1 MQNPVSAVGLHPD
14 QLVDPEWAGAFLNT
28 KLSTLAVWRC
38 TGRYDLPFVKVG
50 RKVCYRVGDLLA
62 FVEARTVSHTGQAL
76 KAKYGSNH

>member
-1 MQNPVSAVGLHPD
+1 MQKNSVSAAGLSPE

-28 KLSTLAVWRC
+28 KESTLAVWRS

-76 KAKYGSNH
+76 KS